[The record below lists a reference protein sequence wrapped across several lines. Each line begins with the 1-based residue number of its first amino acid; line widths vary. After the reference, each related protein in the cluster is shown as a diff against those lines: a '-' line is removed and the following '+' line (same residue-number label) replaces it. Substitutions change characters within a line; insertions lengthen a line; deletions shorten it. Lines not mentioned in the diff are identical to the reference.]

1 MAFIRYCGGSLGGA
15 GPPSPTIW
23 LDMKNFFP
31 FPFGSGKFSV
41 EGYMGKKVLY
51 SSKAVAS
58 VLCVTERRVR
68 QLRDDKI
75 ISEYSQGLYDLIP
88 TVRNY
93 IRFITHG
100 EGNADSAVDL
110 IKEKALLMRAKRQ
123 NEEFDLNLKAGKLHE
138 SEEIELVMNSM
149 LMNFR
154 SRLMAIPTK
163 AAPVLAEKTNKA
175 EINDYLTKQIKEA
188 LEELSDFDTMF
199 SDIIAAEEDG
209 DE

>member
-1 MAFIRYCGGSLGGA
+1 
-15 GPPSPTIW
+15 
-23 LDMKNFFP
+23 
-31 FPFGSGKFSV
+31 
-41 EGYMGKKVLY
+41 MGKKVLY

>member
-1 MAFIRYCGGSLGGA
+1 
-15 GPPSPTIW
+15 
-23 LDMKNFFP
+23 
-31 FPFGSGKFSV
+31 
-41 EGYMGKKVLY
+41 
-51 SSKAVAS
+51 
-58 VLCVTERRVR
+58 
-68 QLRDDKI
+68 
-75 ISEYSQGLYDLIP
+75 
-88 TVRNY
+88 
-93 IRFITHG
+93 
-100 EGNADSAVDL
+100 
-110 IKEKALLMRAKRQ
+110 MRAKRQ